1 MDVNGHRYGYRI
13 NGAELRCFAAAVF
26 EAAGLAPGHAVVV
39 ADSLTQAELRGQGS
53 HGVSRLLDIYVKR
66 LRLGVTN
73 PRPCPVTV
81 AQKGGTALVDGDN
94 GPGQVA
100 GVYAMMLAIDLAHE
114 YGVGC
119 VAVRRSNHYGAA
131 AFYLQQALEAGMIGL
146 TTTNAPPNMPPTGG
160 REPFL
165 GTNPLAVA
173 VPSATQGPVLLDMA
187 TSVVAKGKIQ
197 LMAKEGQQTIPPGWA
212 LDAEGH
218 PTTDVQAALGGMM
231 LPVGGHKGYGLALVV
246 EILSALVAGAAFG
259 PHLGTLYADFDRG
272 QNVGHFFA
280 ALDPGAFGP
289 GEGFLA
295 RMDALL
301 TEVRTVPT
309 QAGVS
314 EILLPG
320 EVESRCQERYAAE
333 GIPFDQAV
341 YEEVCGI
348 AGELGVPP
356 LRAMA
361 LDANNI

>member
-13 NGAELRCFAAAVF
+13 NGAELRCFAAAVL

-160 REPFL
+160 REPF
-165 GTNPLAVA
+165 GDQPAGGGRAQRHTRAGVA
-173 VPSATQGPVLLDMA
+173 RYGHQCGGQGQDSAH
-187 TSVVAKGKIQ
+187 
-197 LMAKEGQQTIPPGWA
+197 GQRGSADHPPG
-212 LDAEGH
+212 
-218 PTTDVQAALGGMM
+218 
-231 LPVGGHKGYGLALVV
+231 
-246 EILSALVAGAAFG
+246 
-259 PHLGTLYADFDRG
+259 
-272 QNVGHFFA
+272 
-280 ALDPGAFGP
+280 
-289 GEGFLA
+289 
-295 RMDALL
+295 
-301 TEVRTVPT
+301 
-309 QAGVS
+309 
-314 EILLPG
+314 
-320 EVESRCQERYAAE
+320 
-333 GIPFDQAV
+333 
-341 YEEVCGI
+341 
-348 AGELGVPP
+348 LGVGC
-356 LRAMA
+356 
-361 LDANNI
+361 